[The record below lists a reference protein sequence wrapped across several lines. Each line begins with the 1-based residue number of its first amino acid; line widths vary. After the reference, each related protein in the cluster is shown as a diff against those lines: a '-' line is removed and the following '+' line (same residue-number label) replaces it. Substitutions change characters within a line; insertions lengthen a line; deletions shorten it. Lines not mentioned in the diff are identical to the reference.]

1 MMAEQQ
7 IKNNENNRKEAL
19 DMITA
24 AMSVIV
30 QIMDL
35 SMSAEI
41 IASAGEI
48 YGREFVEGLLLE
60 LTEASI
66 MLDTRRISKDIF
78 LKRAILSMTRA
89 LPITWMQTRN

>member
-1 MMAEQQ
+1 MMTAQQ
-7 IKNNENNRKEAL
+7 IKNNDREEAL

-35 SMSAEI
+35 SMSADI
-41 IASAGEI
+41 IADAGEI
-48 YGREFVEGLLLE
+48 YGRELVESLLFE

-66 MLDTRRISKDIF
+66 TMNLSSISKDIF

>member
-7 IKNNENNRKEAL
+7 IKNNDREEAL

-35 SMSAEI
+35 SMSADI
-41 IASAGEI
+41 IADAGEI
-48 YGREFVEGLLLE
+48 YGRELVEGLLLE
-60 LTEASI
+60 LTDASI
-66 MLDTRRISKDIF
+66 TMNVLSIPKDIF
-78 LKRAILSMTRA
+78 VKRATLSMTRA
-89 LPITWMQTRN
+89 LPITWMDTRN

>member
-7 IKNNENNRKEAL
+7 IKNNHREEAL
-19 DMITA
+19 EMVTA

-41 IASAGEI
+41 IAEAGEL
-48 YGREFVEGLLLE
+48 YGRELVEGLLLE
-60 LTEASI
+60 LTEASFT
-66 MLDTRRISKDIF
+66 MNVSSVAKDIF
-78 LKRAILSMTRA
+78 LKRAALSMTRA

>member
-7 IKNNENNRKEAL
+7 IKNNDREEAL

-35 SMSAEI
+35 SMSADI
-41 IASAGEI
+41 IADAGEI
-48 YGREFVEGLLLE
+48 YGRELVEGLLLE
-60 LTEASI
+60 LTDASI
-66 MLDTRRISKDIF
+66 TMNVLSIPKDIF
-78 LKRAILSMTRA
+78 VKRATLSITRA

>member
-1 MMAEQQ
+1 MMAGQQ
-7 IKNNENNRKEAL
+7 IKNNHREEAL
-19 DMITA
+19 EMITA
-24 AMSVIV
+24 AMSIIV

-35 SMSAEI
+35 SMSADI
-41 IASAGEI
+41 IADAGEL
-48 YGREFVEGLLLE
+48 YGRELVEGLLFE

-66 MLDTRRISKDIF
+66 TMNLSSISKDIF

>member
-1 MMAEQQ
+1 MMAAQQ
-7 IKNNENNRKEAL
+7 IKNNDREEAL

-35 SMSAEI
+35 SMSADI
-41 IASAGEI
+41 IADAGEI
-48 YGREFVEGLLLE
+48 YGRELVESLLFE

-66 MLDTRRISKDIF
+66 TMNLSSISKDIF

>member
-1 MMAEQQ
+1 MMAAQQ
-7 IKNNENNRKEAL
+7 IKNNHREEAL
-19 DMITA
+19 EMITA

-35 SMSAEI
+35 SMSADI
-41 IASAGEI
+41 IADAGEL
-48 YGREFVEGLLLE
+48 YGRELVEGLLLE

-66 MLDTRRISKDIF
+66 TMNTKSVAKDIF
-78 LKRAILSMTRA
+78 LKRATLSMTRA

>member
-7 IKNNENNRKEAL
+7 IKNNDREEAL

-35 SMSAEI
+35 SMSADI
-41 IASAGEI
+41 IADAGEI
-48 YGREFVEGLLLE
+48 YGRELVEGLLLE
-60 LTEASI
+60 LTDASI
-66 MLDTRRISKDIF
+66 TMNVLSIPKDNF
-78 LKRAILSMTRA
+78 VKRATLSITRA
-89 LPITWMQTRN
+89 LPITWMKTRN

>member
-7 IKNNENNRKEAL
+7 IKNNDREEAL

-35 SMSAEI
+35 SMSADI
-41 IASAGEI
+41 IADAGEI
-48 YGREFVEGLLLE
+48 YGRELVESLLFE

-66 MLDTRRISKDIF
+66 TMNMKTISKDIF
-78 LKRAILSMTRA
+78 RKRAILSMTRA
-89 LPITWMQTRN
+89 LPTTWMETRN

>member
-7 IKNNENNRKEAL
+7 IKNNDNNREEAL
-19 DMITA
+19 EMITA

-35 SMSAEI
+35 SISAEI
-41 IASAGEI
+41 MAEAGEK
-48 YGREFVEGLLLE
+48 YGREFIEGLLHE

-66 MLDTRRISKDIF
+66 MFDVRLISRDIF

>member
-7 IKNNENNRKEAL
+7 IKNTNREEAL
-19 DMITA
+19 EMVTA

-41 IASAGEI
+41 ISEAGEL
-48 YGREFVEGLLLE
+48 YGRELVEGLLLE
-60 LTEASI
+60 LTEASFT
-66 MLDTRRISKDIF
+66 MNVSSVAKDIF
-78 LKRAILSMTRA
+78 LKRAALSMTRA